1 MGLFNAFLVQFIAI
15 PAIVATLA
23 TLSMYRGLS
32 QALSDG
38 EQVTGLPAENSFFTF
53 VGGDFAGLPVSVWV
67 LIIVAAGLT
76 AVLRFTPYGYRVRS
90 IGSNPEAATFS
101 GISIPRVR
109 VQTLVLVGLLC
120 GLSGMLGLAF
130 FIARRSRTSA
140 AGFELTAIAAAVI
153 GGTPLRGGSATVVGA
168 VLGVDPAERRQQRPR
183 LLQRAGQLELV
194 RHGRRDPHRGRA
206 RQPDPRPPPAPTR
219 RPGPVIH
226 RLRGEWHDDGEW
238 LVALVAALAS
248 RGAARRTRAPAND
261 DRPASGSS
269 AAARRTAKLA
279 FVYPTT
285 TTNFAQEMA
294 LGAKAAADDTPGV
307 DAHRVRAA
315 EVNGPKQVQLFQAA
329 TRTLQGRRG
338 DDDAHARPVH
348 PPAADRARRRTC
360 RWSRS
365 TCRRPRAPRTP

>member
-1 MGLFNAFLVQFIAI
+1 MQHGMNPWLAAILGILLGGAMGAFNALLVQVIAI

-38 EQVTGLPAENSFFTF
+38 EQVTGLPAESAFFTF

-67 LIIVAAGLT
+67 LIIVTIALT

-130 FIARRSRTSA
+130 FISGDPNIGSGLRADRDRRRRDRRD
-140 AGFELTAIAAAVI
+140 AAA
-153 GGTPLRGGSATVVGA
+153 RGKRDRRRRRAR
-168 VLGVDPAERRQQRPR
+168 LDPPERRQQRPR

-206 RQPDPRPPPAPTR
+206 RQPHPRPPPAP
-219 RPGPVIH
+219 
-226 RLRGEWHDDGEW
+226 
-238 LVALVAALAS
+238 A
-248 RGAARRTRAPAND
+248 
-261 DRPASGSS
+261 
-269 AAARRTAKLA
+269 
-279 FVYPTT
+279 
-285 TTNFAQEMA
+285 
-294 LGAKAAADDTPGV
+294 
-307 DAHRVRAA
+307 
-315 EVNGPKQVQLFQAA
+315 
-329 TRTLQGRRG
+329 
-338 DDDAHARPVH
+338 
-348 PPAADRARRRTC
+348 
-360 RWSRS
+360 
-365 TCRRPRAPRTP
+365 